1 MSRRPHSA
9 RAFTVMEVLLALTL
23 ASVVVGASIGLY
35 GILYRSDE
43 IGRTRFERAADL
55 AVAQITLRRIMNT
68 LVAAPPE
75 DPGNAQA
82 NDSPTDESDD
92 EEEDE
97 NEDNEESDDEA
108 SDEADE
114 ESDGIIVAAPADGS
128 RIMFDLWWQEYAPD
142 DGPPISVP
150 IIEVVLS
157 RPPVALRSSA
167 EQIDEEI
174 LEDIDDSL
182 AVEALRRTNR
192 LSESVR
198 GRIEIVAAPEGWRM
212 RWQPIEP
219 RGNPHTLISGIASDE
234 SGSPDVVWRA
244 LSRDEKVDE
253 WQYDVAATLR
263 TDFPIAVELWCR
275 TNDNQVIAWLFETHV
290 SVPDS

>member
-1 MSRRPHSA
+1 MSRGPHNA
-9 RAFTVMEVLLALTL
+9 TAFTVMEVLLALTL

-75 DPGNAQA
+75 DPADAQ
-82 NDSPTDESDD
+82 NDDTQTDEGDED
-92 EEEDE
+92 EPEEESEENADE
-97 NEDNEESDDEA
+97 TEEEA
-108 SDEADE
+108 EE

-128 RIMFDLWWQEYAPD
+128 RIMFDLWWQEYDAE

-212 RWQPIEP
+212 RWLPIEP

-234 SGSPDVVWRA
+234 SGAPDVVWRA

-253 WQYDVAATLR
+253 WQYDVVATLR
-263 TDFPIAVELWCR
+263 TEFPIAVELWCR

-290 SVPDS
+290 SVTEP